1 MCHPEAQ
8 AEGSLGT
15 GVPWEDNKKSVLGM
29 FYVHCQGVTS
39 FSFTLNGVLLF
50 NTP

>member
-1 MCHPEAQ
+1 MPPGAVQKGAPYFVLPSSSEA
-8 AEGSLGT
+8 SLT
-15 GVPWEDNKKSVLGM
+15 SFGM

-39 FSFTLNGVLLF
+39 LSTTLNGVLLF